1 MEIGRARAALTG
13 LAAFAG
19 SLGTATFA
27 QTPPP
32 VSEASVGSEES
43 IVVTGER
50 LTPAEARQRAVAFI
64 TATGVAAGDT
74 PVARWVDPVCPKAV
88 GLAERHAAVVE
99 RHMRR
104 IAAQAGIRVAPD
116 DCQGNIE
123 VRFTDN
129 SDEVLRQFQARAP
142 RRLAQVTGVDR
153 DRLFADPQ
161 PIRWWYSTGLRT
173 RHGMSSQSS
182 GPNWINICGSATGA
196 GSGMPSGV
204 PSVYH
209 YNSSMVSTQAVR
221 ALVDAVVLVDVNR
234 IERMPLEAV
243 ASYAAM
249 VAFAEIRESDVAAT
263 GSILGLFEA
272 DPSAPRALTEWDMA
286 FLRVLY
292 RLPLDR
298 DARRHRGI
306 LVRDLLAAV
315 EADSSIN

>member
-1 MEIGRARAALTG
+1 MKIDRTFAALAG
-13 LAAFAG
+13 LAAFAASFG
-19 SLGTATFA
+19 SATSA
-27 QTPPP
+27 QSPSAAPAT
-32 VSEASVGSEES
+32 SAGAADANES
-43 IVVTGER
+43 IVVTGDR
-50 LTPAEARQRAVAFI
+50 LTPAQARQRAVAFI
-64 TATGVAAGDT
+64 AATGVAAGDT

-88 GLAERHAAVVE
+88 GLVERHAAIVE
-99 RHMRR
+99 RRMRR
-104 IAAQAGIRVAPD
+104 IADEAGIRVAPE

-123 VRFTDN
+123 VRFTAN

-142 RRLAQVTGVDR
+142 RRLAQVTGASR
-153 DRLFADPQ
+153 ERLLADPQ

-221 ALVDAVVLVDVNR
+221 ALVDAVVLIDISR
-234 IERMPLEAV
+234 IEQMPLESIA
-243 ASYAAM
+243 AFAAM
-249 VAFAEIRESDVAAT
+249 VAFAEIRESDFAAT
-263 GSILGLFEA
+263 GSILGLFENG
-272 DPSAPRALTEWDMA
+272 PTAPRALTEWDMA

-315 EADSSIN
+315 EAGG

>member
-1 MEIGRARAALTG
+1 MKIGRTFAIFAG
-13 LAAFAG
+13 LAASAVSFE
-19 SLGTATFA
+19 TATLA
-27 QTPPP
+27 QAPSSAPTTGADAAD
-32 VSEASVGSEES
+32 SSES
-43 IVVTGER
+43 IVVTGDR
-50 LTPAEARQRAVAFI
+50 LTPAQARQRAVAFI
-64 TATGVAAGDT
+64 AATGVAAGDT

-88 GLAERHAAVVE
+88 GLAERHAAIVE
-99 RHMRR
+99 RRMRR
-104 IAAQAGIRVAPD
+104 IAGEAGIRVAPE

-123 VRFTDN
+123 IRFTED
-129 SDEVLRQFQARAP
+129 SDEVLRQFQTRAP
-142 RRLAQVTGVDR
+142 RRLAQVTGASR
-153 DRLFADPQ
+153 ERLLADPQ

-221 ALVDAVVLVDVNR
+221 ALVDAVVVIDVGR
-234 IERMPLEAV
+234 IDRMPLESIA
-243 ASYAAM
+243 AYAAM
-249 VAFAEIRESDVAAT
+249 VAFAEIRESDFAAT
-263 GSILGLFEA
+263 GSILGLFG
-272 DPSAPRALTEWDMA
+272 DSTSAPRGLTEWDMA

-315 EADSSIN
+315 EAGG